1 MSTKTKWIVG
11 LAAINVAIL
20 PFTFAPKRTGAR
32 PPADGWLD
40 CCRETG
46 NGAQYC
52 CVGCCWLTHDCGP
65 AEPCRRLAATVLD
78 TPS

>member
-32 PPADGWLD
+32 PPADGWL
-40 CCRETG
+40 
-46 NGAQYC
+46 
-52 CVGCCWLTHDCGP
+52 
-65 AEPCRRLAATVLD
+65 EPCGRLAATALD